1 VNQLAI
7 FDIDG
12 TLTDTAGVDDDCY
25 RETIAEALGVAPSAI
40 DWSGAAHVTDSE
52 IFRWLSQV
60 HGRDEP
66 DERVMARARAR
77 FVERLSVQLSAAPT
91 RFSSIRGAGTMLR
104 DLPQRDWCVA
114 FATGGWGPSALLKLR
129 VAEIT
134 LDEAVFACAD
144 DARTRAD
151 IVRLARDRAESFYER
166 HFDRVVSVGDGVWDV
181 QTAAALR
188 LPFVGIGKGAHAE
201 RLRTAGAQI
210 VVSDY
215 ADLDEFR
222 NALDVAAP
230 PSIAEGAAVMPPT
243 NVL

>member
-1 VNQLAI
+1 
-7 FDIDG
+7 
-12 TLTDTAGVDDDCY
+12 
-25 RETIAEALGVAPSAI
+25 
-40 DWSGAAHVTDSE
+40 
-52 IFRWLSQV
+52 
-60 HGRDEP
+60 
-66 DERVMARARAR
+66 
-77 FVERLSVQLSAAPT
+77 
-91 RFSSIRGAGTMLR
+91 MLR

-114 FATGGWGPSALLKLR
+114 FATGGWRPSALLKLR
-129 VAEIT
+129 VAEIA

-151 IVRLARDRAESFYER
+151 IVRLAHARAESFYER
-166 HFDRVVSVGDGVWDV
+166 RFDRVVSVGDGVWDV

-230 PSIAEGAAVMPPT
+230 PAVAERAGLIPPT